1 MSMDRPDAH
10 ELCAAVAQRIERNEP
25 DLTARIRAELPSYTR
40 LSESEHRRTVHE
52 LARRLLTG
60 IADREGPVAEHLQ
73 YTRRA
78 ALRRMQLG
86 VSAYDMMRSFHIVSS
101 GIWNA

>member
-60 IADREGPVAEHLQ
+60 IADREGRLPNICS
-73 YTRRA
+73 TPA
-78 ALRRMQLG
+78 ALRCAG
-86 VSAYDMMRSFHIVSS
+86 CNSASPPTT
-101 GIWNA
+101 